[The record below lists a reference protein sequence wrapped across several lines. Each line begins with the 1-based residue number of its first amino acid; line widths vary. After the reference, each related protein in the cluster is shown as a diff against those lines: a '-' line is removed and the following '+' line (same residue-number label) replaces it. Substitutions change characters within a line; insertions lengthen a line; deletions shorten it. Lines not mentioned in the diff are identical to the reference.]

1 MAFLRKANKKN
12 FTVIDSDIIRDDNLS
27 LKDLG
32 LLVRLLSLPDNWEFS
47 ENGLMTIF
55 KKDKQGSIRTGL
67 KNLENLGYLKRTKV
81 RDSNGKFIG
90 CDWIINEQPYLEN
103 SSMDIAPCLE
113 NPSMEFP
120 SMENPNSDKP
130 KMENPRLE
138 NQPQYNI
145 NKPNTNQPNIKESN
159 INQHSINLSINHEQ
173 IRQSINYDILVYKHC
188 LDVDVIDEMVEI
200 IYEILN
206 SSKETIRVNGE
217 DKPTEIVKSKFKKIK
232 QEHIEYVILCFEKTT
247 SDIRN
252 IRNYLI
258 TTLYNS
264 TLTIDSYYRQMVNHD
279 LNQ

>member
-12 FTVIDSDIIRDDNLS
+12 FTVIDSDIIRDENLS

-81 RDSNGKFIG
+81 RDNNGKFIG
-90 CDWIINEQPYLEN
+90 CDWIINEQPYLKN
-103 SSMDIAPCLE
+103 SSMDITPCFE

-120 SMENPNSDKP
+120 SAENPNSDKP

-145 NKPNTNQPNIKESN
+145 NQPNINESN
-159 INQHSINLSINHEQ
+159 INQHNINQSINHEQ
-173 IRQSINYDILVYKHC
+173 IKQSINYDVLTYEHC
-188 LDVDVIDEMVEI
+188 LDVDVIDEMIEI

-217 DKPTEIVKSKFKKIK
+217 EKLAEIVKSRFRKIK
-232 QEHIEYVILCFEKTT
+232 QDHIEYAILCFEKTT

-264 TLTIDSYYRQMVNHD
+264 TFTIDNYYKQMVNHD